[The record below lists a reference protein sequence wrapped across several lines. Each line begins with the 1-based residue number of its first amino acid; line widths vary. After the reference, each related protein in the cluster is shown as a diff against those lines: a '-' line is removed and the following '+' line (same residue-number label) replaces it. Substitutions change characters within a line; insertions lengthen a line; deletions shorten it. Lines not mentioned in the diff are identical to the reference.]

1 MKTSD
6 AIKWAGGTQRGLAKR
21 IGLAQPSIALWGE
34 YPPPL
39 RQLQIQLL
47 TGGQLIAEP
56 DCYIQRRQEH
66 AEHGGE

>member
-1 MKTSD
+1 
-6 AIKWAGGTQRGLAKR
+6 
-21 IGLAQPSIALWGE
+21 LWGE